1 MEVIDCSSSKAS
13 LLEMQNTHKIV
24 QNLRWSWDIAQ
35 LSWYVNH
42 LVFLLVHTIGIL
54 QVPLANHNVNISE
67 LGNVLRWHSFFIKK
81 MQQKNISF
89 YFVNRGDG
97 DIIFWRTQSLEKYYL
112 SLVDMLLQA
121 SSKTIWLHESLIKTL
136 QEISDD
142 DNNESF

>member
-1 MEVIDCSSSKAS
+1 MEVIDCSGSKAS

-42 LVFLLVHTIGIL
+42 LVFLLVHTIVIL
-54 QVPLANHNVNISE
+54 QVPIAKHNVNIAE

-97 DIIFWRTQSLEKYYL
+97 DIIFWRTQSLERYYL
-112 SLVDMLLQA
+112 SLVDILLQA
-121 SSKTIWLHESLIKTL
+121 SSSALNVIEIMIKTL
-136 QEISDD
+136 KDMPVEI
-142 DNNESF
+142 EEV